1 MDERFGESPYAGK
14 FLVEVDGV
22 KIGTFQKVA
31 GLTVEVELETFEEGG
46 QNQYAHKLPK
56 GIKWPNIVLTRGITE
71 ADNFLAWVTRS
82 SGDGLA
88 AAGDKLD
95 RTTAAITMLDAR
107 GQRIRSWEV
116 DGAFPVKWNGPTFAS
131 TTADTA
137 SEELEITH
145 NGFRSR
151 QST

>member
-1 MDERFGESPYAGK
+1 MPEGFGEAPYVGK

-22 KIGTFQKVA
+22 QIGTFSKVA
-31 GLTVEVELETFEEGG
+31 GLTVEVDVETVEEGG

-56 GIKWPNIVLTRGITE
+56 GLRWPNIVLTRGVTDS
-71 ADNFLAWVTRS
+71 DNFLAWVTRS

-88 AAGDKLD
+88 AAGDKLG
-95 RTTAAITMLDAR
+95 RKTAAITMLDAK
-107 GQRIRSWEV
+107 GKRIRSWEF

-131 TTADTA
+131 TSAETA

-151 QST
+151 ESE